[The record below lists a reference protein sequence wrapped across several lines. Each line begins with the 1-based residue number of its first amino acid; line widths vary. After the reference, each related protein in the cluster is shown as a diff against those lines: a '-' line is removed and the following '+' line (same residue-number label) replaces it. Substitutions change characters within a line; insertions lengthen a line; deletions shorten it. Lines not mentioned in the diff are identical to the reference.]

1 MGEFNFSWQNVHD
14 GNGIGLAIAGMII
27 VFASLSLISAIIAL
41 LPYLMQYLYIIL
53 PDKVTKKNS
62 KESIRQADSA
72 VIAAISV
79 ALANNLGSTPKEE
92 KR

>member
-1 MGEFNFSWQNVHD
+1 MGEFNFSWQNVSD

-27 VFASLSLISAIIAL
+27 VFVSLSLISIIIAM

-53 PDKVTKKNS
+53 PDKVTKKPT

-72 VIAAISV
+72 VIAAISL
-79 ALANNLGSTPKEE
+79 ALANNIESAPKE
-92 KR
+92 RTN